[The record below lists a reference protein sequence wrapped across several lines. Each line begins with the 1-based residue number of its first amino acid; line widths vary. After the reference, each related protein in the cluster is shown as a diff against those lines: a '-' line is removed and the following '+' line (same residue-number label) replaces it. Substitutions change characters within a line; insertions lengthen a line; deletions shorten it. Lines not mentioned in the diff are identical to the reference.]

1 MLPSAESDHE
11 FARAQLSVVLDLCL
25 PRVTTSSY
33 TSLITA
39 LVGRTHERK
48 KEMLTKTMP
57 K

>member
-25 PRVTTSSY
+25 PGVTTSSY

-39 LVGRTHERK
+39 LDGRTHGRK